1 MWVSILGFFRSCVIT
16 SQGVITIHDFVVTRQ
31 IISFENKLGRPMTLI
46 KKLMLSFGI
55 VLLLVLL
62 STLASLSSM
71 QKMQSAVQLNEQT
84 FNVIRTGDM
93 LAEHLMTIE
102 SGLRGFV
109 ITGQDSFLA
118 PYIEGK
124 KEASTRLSQLK
135 DLMRDK
141 PEQRALISN
150 VEKNYMLWLENAIEP
165 AATQRREAGDDPA
178 KRQLVIEF
186 VSAGTGKMYM
196 DKIRAELEDFMS
208 EERGQLKTRSD
219 DVGSAKKLAYV
230 SLVVGGLLILVV
242 AIGMATYMKNALQQ
256 RLTVAKN
263 LVAAVAAGRLNNRI
277 DSSGGDEVAELLAG
291 LDVMQT
297 QLCQLLGEIKSAAGE
312 LSSASSVVAS
322 TAEQLNASANEQ
334 SRASSSIAAAV
345 EELSVSIN
353 HVSGSSAEAHQIAT
367 DSGRRAE
374 QSGTVINNTVAS
386 MERIAL
392 VVRTASN
399 RMEEL
404 GKQSEQISNI
414 VSVIKGIADQTNLL
428 ALNAAIE
435 AARAG
440 EQGRGFAVVADEV
453 RMLAQRTTQS
463 TSEIS
468 SMIGLILSGTSDAV
482 GQMGTGVVQVNQ
494 GVELAAQ
501 AGSAIAEIQQSFKQ
515 VLSVIEQISLSL
527 NEQNAAS
534 QEVAGHIE
542 RIAGMSAQNS
552 EATQHSSKVA
562 HELKALSSG
571 LTQAVSRFTL

>member
-1 MWVSILGFFRSCVIT
+1 
-16 SQGVITIHDFVVTRQ
+16 
-31 IISFENKLGRPMTLI
+31 MTLI

>member
-1 MWVSILGFFRSCVIT
+1 
-16 SQGVITIHDFVVTRQ
+16 
-31 IISFENKLGRPMTLI
+31 MTLI
-46 KKLMLSFGI
+46 KKLMLSFGM

-71 QKMQSAVQLNEQT
+71 QKMQSAVDLNEQT
-84 FNVIRTGDM
+84 FDVIRAGNL
-93 LAEHLMTIE
+93 LAEDLMIIE

-109 ITGQDSFLA
+109 ISGQESFLA
-118 PYIEGK
+118 PYVQGK
-124 KEASTRLSQLK
+124 NDAKTAFTMLK
-135 DLMRDK
+135 DLMRGK
-141 PEQRALISN
+141 SSQGASIGNIESN
-150 VEKNYMLWLENAIEP
+150 YLLWLEKAIEP
-165 AATQRREAGDDPA
+165 AVNMRREAGDDPA
-178 KRQLVIEF
+178 KRQQVIEF

-196 DKIRAELEDFMS
+196 DKMRAELEDFMNV
-208 EERGQLKTRSD
+208 ERSQLKSRSES
-219 DVGSAKKLAYV
+219 VASAKKLAYT
-230 SLVVGGLLILVV
+230 SLIVGGLLILVV
-242 AIGMATYMKNALQQ
+242 AVGMAIYMKNALQQ
-256 RLTVAKN
+256 RLAVAKN

-277 DSSGGDEVAELLAG
+277 DSSGGDEVSELLAG

-297 QLCQLLGEIKSAAGE
+297 QLCQLLGEIKQAAGD

-367 DSGRRAE
+367 DSGKRAE

-386 MERIAL
+386 MERIAV

-468 SMIGLILSGTSDAV
+468 NMIGLILSGTSDAV

-527 NEQNAAS
+527 NEQNSAS

-562 HELKALSSG
+562 HELKVLSSG

>member
-1 MWVSILGFFRSCVIT
+1 
-16 SQGVITIHDFVVTRQ
+16 
-31 IISFENKLGRPMTLI
+31 MTLI

-196 DKIRAELEDFMS
+196 DKIRTELEDFMS

-219 DVGSAKKLAYV
+219 DVGSAKKLAYI

-242 AIGMATYMKNALQQ
+242 AIGMATYMKNALHQ

-527 NEQNAAS
+527 NEQNA
-534 QEVAGHIE
+534 
-542 RIAGMSAQNS
+542 
-552 EATQHSSKVA
+552 
-562 HELKALSSG
+562 
-571 LTQAVSRFTL
+571 

>member
-1 MWVSILGFFRSCVIT
+1 
-16 SQGVITIHDFVVTRQ
+16 
-31 IISFENKLGRPMTLI
+31 MTLI

-62 STLASLSSM
+62 SSVISLNSM
-71 QKMQSAVQLNEQT
+71 QKMQSAVELNEHT
-84 FNVIRTGDM
+84 FNVIRTGNL
-93 LAEHLMTIE
+93 LAEDLVNIE
-102 SGLRGFV
+102 TGERGFI
-109 ITGQDSFLA
+109 ITGQDSFLT
-118 PYIEGK
+118 PYVEGK
-124 KEASTRLSQLK
+124 KGVENELTALKTAVRDNASQL
-135 DLMRDK
+135 
-141 PEQRALISN
+141 ALVDEI
-150 VEKNYMLWLENAIEP
+150 EKGYQLWLENAIEP
-165 AATQRREAGDDPA
+165 AVTQRRDAGDDPA
-178 KRQLVIEF
+178 KRQQVIAF
-186 VSAGTGKMYM
+186 VSEGKGKMYM
-196 DKIRAELEDFMS
+196 DKIRADLEEFMNV
-208 EERGQLKTRSD
+208 ERNLLKTRSAD
-219 DVGSAKKLAYV
+219 AAAAKSLAFT
-230 SLVVGGLLILVV
+230 SLIVGGVIILVV
-242 AIGMATYMKNALQQ
+242 AIGMAIYMKNTLQQ
-256 RLTVAKN
+256 RLSVAKN

-297 QLCQLLGEIKSAAGE
+297 QLCQLLGEIKHAAGE

-353 HVSGSSAEAHQIAT
+353 HVSGSSSEAHQIAT
-367 DSGRRAE
+367 DSGKRAE

-386 MERIAL
+386 MERIAV

-468 SMIGLILSGTSDAV
+468 GMIGLILSGTSDAV

-515 VLSVIEQISLSL
+515 VLNVIEQISLSL

>member
-1 MWVSILGFFRSCVIT
+1 
-16 SQGVITIHDFVVTRQ
+16 
-31 IISFENKLGRPMTLI
+31 
-46 KKLMLSFGI
+46 
-55 VLLLVLL
+55 
-62 STLASLSSM
+62 
-71 QKMQSAVQLNEQT
+71 
-84 FNVIRTGDM
+84 
-93 LAEHLMTIE
+93 
-102 SGLRGFV
+102 
-109 ITGQDSFLA
+109 
-118 PYIEGK
+118 
-124 KEASTRLSQLK
+124 
-135 DLMRDK
+135 
-141 PEQRALISN
+141 
-150 VEKNYMLWLENAIEP
+150 
-165 AATQRREAGDDPA
+165 
-178 KRQLVIEF
+178 
-186 VSAGTGKMYM
+186 
-196 DKIRAELEDFMS
+196 
-208 EERGQLKTRSD
+208 
-219 DVGSAKKLAYV
+219 
-230 SLVVGGLLILVV
+230 
-242 AIGMATYMKNALQQ
+242 
-256 RLTVAKN
+256 
-263 LVAAVAAGRLNNRI
+263 
-277 DSSGGDEVAELLAG
+277 
-291 LDVMQT
+291 MQT
-297 QLCQLLGEIKSAAGE
+297 QLCQLLGEIKHAAGE

-322 TAEQLNASANEQ
+322 TAEELNASANEQ

-353 HVSGSSAEAHQIAT
+353 HVSGSSSEAHQIAT
-367 DSGRRAE
+367 DSGKRAE

-386 MERIAL
+386 MERIAV

-468 SMIGLILSGTSDAV
+468 TMIGLILSGTSDAV

-562 HELKALSSG
+562 HELKVLSSG

>member
-1 MWVSILGFFRSCVIT
+1 
-16 SQGVITIHDFVVTRQ
+16 
-31 IISFENKLGRPMTLI
+31 MTLI
-46 KKLMLSFGI
+46 KKMLLSFGI
-55 VLLLVLL
+55 VLMLVLL

-71 QKMQSAVQLNEQT
+71 QKMQTAVELNEQT
-84 FNVIRTGDM
+84 YNVIRVGNL
-93 LAEHLMTIE
+93 LAEDLMRIE
-102 SGLRGFV
+102 SSMRGYV
-109 ITGQDSFLA
+109 ITGQDSFLE
-118 PYIEGK
+118 PYISGK
-124 KEASTRLSQLK
+124 QEVTSGLSKLK
-135 DLMRDK
+135 DSARGDSGQSTLLNKIDEDYR
-141 PEQRALISN
+141 Q
-150 VEKNYMLWLENAIEP
+150 WLENVVESVVTMRRD
-165 AATQRREAGDDPA
+165 AAEDPV
-178 KRQLVIEF
+178 KRQQVIAY
-186 VSAGTGKMYM
+186 VSEGRGKMYM
-196 DKIRAELEDFMS
+196 DKIRADLEDFMNV
-208 EERGQLKTRSD
+208 ERNRLKNRSA
-219 DVGSAKKLAYV
+219 DVAAAKSLAFT
-230 SLVVGGLLILVV
+230 SLIVGGVLILAV
-242 AIGMATYMKNALQQ
+242 AVGMAIYMKNTLEQ

-263 LVAAVAAGRLNNRI
+263 LVASVAGGRLNNRI

-297 QLCQLLGEIKSAAGE
+297 QLCQLLGEIKNAAGE

-322 TAEQLNASANEQ
+322 TAEQLNASATEQ

-367 DSGRRAE
+367 DSGKRAE

-392 VVRTASN
+392 VVRSASN

-468 SMIGLILSGTSDAV
+468 GMIGLILSGTSDAV

-515 VLSVIEQISLSL
+515 VLHVIEQISLSL

-542 RIAGMSAQNS
+542 RIAGMSAQNN
-552 EATQHSSKVA
+552 EATEHSSKVA
-562 HELKALSSG
+562 HELKALSTT
-571 LTQAVSRFTL
+571 LNQAVARFTL

>member
-1 MWVSILGFFRSCVIT
+1 
-16 SQGVITIHDFVVTRQ
+16 
-31 IISFENKLGRPMTLI
+31 MTLI

-71 QKMQSAVQLNEQT
+71 QKMLTAVELNEQT
-84 FNVIRTGDM
+84 YNGIRAATL
-93 LAEHLMTIE
+93 LAEDLMNIE
-102 SGLRGFV
+102 SGERGFV
-109 ITGQDSFLA
+109 ISGQESFLA
-118 PYIEGK
+118 PYLEGK
-124 KEASTRLSQLK
+124 KEAKTAFSELKNLLSDNPAQLSLLNRIE
-135 DLMRDK
+135 D
-141 PEQRALISN
+141 
-150 VEKNYMLWLENAIEP
+150 NYQQWLQVVIEP
-165 AATQRREAGDDPA
+165 AVTQRREAGDDPA
-178 KRQLVIEF
+178 KLLQVIAF
-186 VSAGTGKMYM
+186 VSEGKGKIYIE
-196 DKIRAELEDFMS
+196 KIRADL
-208 EERGQLKTRSD
+208 D
-219 DVGSAKKLAYV
+219 DVMNVERSILKSRSAEAASAKDLAFT
-230 SLVVGGLLILVV
+230 SLIVGGVLIFVV
-242 AIGMATYMKNALQQ
+242 AVGMAIYMKNALQQ
-256 RLTVAKN
+256 RLAVAKN

-277 DSSGGDEVAELLAG
+277 DSSGGDEVSELLAG

-297 QLCQLLGEIKSAAGE
+297 QLCQLLGEIKQAAGD

>member
-1 MWVSILGFFRSCVIT
+1 MICVNLFINT
-16 SQGVITIHDFVVTRQ
+16 GIA
-31 IISFENKLGRPMTLI
+31 MTLI

-55 VLLLVLL
+55 VLLLVLI

-71 QKMQSAVQLNEQT
+71 QKMQSAVELNEET
-84 FNVIRTGDM
+84 YNVIRSGNL
-93 LAEHLMTIE
+93 LAEDLMNIE
-102 SGLRGFV
+102 SGERGFV

-118 PYIEGK
+118 PYVEGK
-124 KEASTRLSQLK
+124 KGAAEEFSQLK
-135 DLMRDK
+135 SLTRNNSA
-141 PEQRALISN
+141 QLALVMA
-150 VEKNYMLWLENAIEP
+150 VEKSYQQWLENVIEP
-165 AATQRREAGDDPA
+165 AVEQRRAAGEDPV
-178 KRQLVIEF
+178 KRQQVIAF
-186 VSAGTGKMYM
+186 VSEGKGKMYM
-196 DKIRAELEDFMS
+196 DKIRADLNDFM
-208 EERGQLKTRSD
+208 EVERTLLKSRSVD
-219 DVGSAKKLAYV
+219 AAAAKSLAFT
-230 SLVVGGLLILVV
+230 SLIIGGVLVLAV
-242 AIGMATYMKNALQQ
+242 AIGMAIYMKNTLQA
-256 RLTVAKN
+256 RLLVAKN
-263 LVAAVAAGRLNNRI
+263 LVASVAGGRLNNRI

-297 QLCQLLGEIKSAAGE
+297 QLCQLLGEIKHAAGE

-334 SRASSSIAAAV
+334 SRASTSIAAAV

-353 HVSGSSAEAHQIAT
+353 HVSGSSAEAHHIAT
-367 DSGRRAE
+367 ESGKRAQ

-386 MERIAL
+386 MERIAV

-468 SMIGLILSGTSDAV
+468 SMIGQILSGTSDAV

-515 VLSVIEQISLSL
+515 VLTVIEQISLSL
-527 NEQNAAS
+527 NEQNSAS

-571 LTQAVSRFTL
+571 LNQAVARFTL

>member
-1 MWVSILGFFRSCVIT
+1 
-16 SQGVITIHDFVVTRQ
+16 
-31 IISFENKLGRPMTLI
+31 MTLI

-55 VLLLVLL
+55 VLLLALL

-71 QKMQSAVQLNEQT
+71 QKMQTAVELNEQT
-84 FNVIRTGDM
+84 YNVIRAGNL
-93 LAEHLMTIE
+93 LAADLMSIE
-102 SGLRGFV
+102 SGQRGFV
-109 ITGQDSFLA
+109 ITGQESFLA
-118 PYIEGK
+118 PYIDGK
-124 KEASTRLSQLK
+124 KEAQAAFTQLKEQMRDNSSQL
-135 DLMRDK
+135 
-141 PEQRALISN
+141 ALVLKI
-150 VEKNYMLWLENAIEP
+150 EENYQQWLETAIEQ
-165 AATQRREAGDDPA
+165 AVTQRRDAGDDA
-178 KRQLVIEF
+178 TKRQQVIAF
-186 VSAGTGKMYM
+186 VSEGKGKMYM
-196 DKIRAELEDFMS
+196 DKIRADLEEFMDV
-208 EERGQLKTRSD
+208 ERAQLKTRSAD
-219 DVGSAKKLAYV
+219 AAAAKSLAFT
-230 SLVVGGLLILVV
+230 SLVVGGILILVV
-242 AIGMATYMKNALQQ
+242 AVGMAIYMKNTLQQ
-256 RLTVAKN
+256 RLAVAKN
-263 LVAAVAAGRLNNRI
+263 LVAAVAGGRLNNRI

-297 QLCQLLGEIKSAAGE
+297 QLCQLLGEIKQAAGE

-322 TAEQLNASANEQ
+322 TAEELNASANEQ

-353 HVSGSSAEAHQIAT
+353 HVSGSSSEAHKIAT
-367 DSGRRAE
+367 DSGKRAE

-386 MERIAL
+386 MERIAV

-468 SMIGLILSGTSDAV
+468 TMIGLILSGTSDAV

-562 HELKALSSG
+562 HELKVLSSG

>member
-1 MWVSILGFFRSCVIT
+1 
-16 SQGVITIHDFVVTRQ
+16 
-31 IISFENKLGRPMTLI
+31 MTLI

-71 QKMQSAVQLNEQT
+71 QKMLNAVELNEQT
-84 FNVIRTGDM
+84 YDVVRAGNL
-93 LAEHLMTIE
+93 LAEHLMIIE
-102 SGLRGFV
+102 SAERGFV
-109 ITGQDSFLA
+109 ISGNESFLE
-118 PYIEGK
+118 PYVEGK
-124 KEASTRLSQLK
+124 KEAETAFSQLK
-135 DLMRDK
+135 NLLRDE
-141 PEQRALISN
+141 PEHLQMVDRIEN
-150 VEKNYMLWLENAIEP
+150 HYEQWLQTVIEP
-165 AATQRREAGDDPA
+165 VVSQRRDAGTDPA
-178 KRQLVIEF
+178 KILQVITF
-186 VSAGTGKMYM
+186 VSEGKGKLYI
-196 DKIRAELEDFMS
+196 DKIRAELEAFMTV
-208 EERGQLKTRSD
+208 ERDLLKRRSAEA
-219 DVGSAKKLAYV
+219 SAAKSLAFT
-230 SLVVGGLLILVV
+230 SLIVGGVLILVV
-242 AIGMATYMKNALQQ
+242 AIGMAVYMKNTLQQ
-256 RLTVAKN
+256 RLLIAKN
-263 LVAAVAAGRLNNRI
+263 LVASVAAGRLNNRI

-297 QLCQLLGEIKSAAGE
+297 QLCQLLGEIKHAAGE

-367 DSGRRAE
+367 ESGRRAE

-386 MERIAL
+386 MERIAV

-399 RMEEL
+399 RMEDL

-468 SMIGLILSGTSDAV
+468 GMIGLILSGTSDAV
-482 GQMGTGVVQVNQ
+482 GQMGTGVVQVNK

-501 AGSAIAEIQQSFKQ
+501 AGSAIADLQQSFKQ

-527 NEQNAAS
+527 KEQNAAS

-562 HELKALSSG
+562 YQLKALSSG

>member
-1 MWVSILGFFRSCVIT
+1 
-16 SQGVITIHDFVVTRQ
+16 
-31 IISFENKLGRPMTLI
+31 MTLI

-71 QKMQSAVQLNEQT
+71 QKMLDAVELNEQT
-84 FNVIRTGDM
+84 YDVVSTGNL
-93 LAEHLMTIE
+93 LAEHLMIIE
-102 SGLRGFV
+102 SAERGFV
-109 ITGQDSFLA
+109 ISGNESSLQ
-118 PYIEGK
+118 PYVEGK
-124 KEASTRLSQLK
+124 QEAETAFSQLK
-135 DLMRDK
+135 NFLRDE
-141 PEQRALISN
+141 PEHLQM
-150 VEKNYMLWLENAIEP
+150 VERLENHYQQWLQAVIEP
-165 AATQRREAGDDPA
+165 VVSQRRDAGTDPA
-178 KRQLVIEF
+178 KILQVLAV
-186 VSAGTGKMYM
+186 VSEGKGKMYI
-196 DKIRAELEDFMS
+196 DKISAELDAFMKM
-208 EERGQLKTRSD
+208 ERDLLKRRSAEA
-219 DVGSAKKLAYV
+219 SAAKSLAFT
-230 SLVVGGLLILVV
+230 SLIVGGVLIFVV
-242 AIGMATYMKNALQQ
+242 AIGMAIYMKNTLQQ
-256 RLTVAKN
+256 RLLVVKN
-263 LVAAVAAGRLNNRI
+263 LVASVAAGRLNNRI

-297 QLCQLLGEIKSAAGE
+297 QLCQLLGEIKNAAGE

-367 DSGRRAE
+367 DSGKRAE

-386 MERIAL
+386 MERIAV

-468 SMIGLILSGTSDAV
+468 GMIGLILSGTSDAV

-501 AGSAIAEIQQSFKQ
+501 AGSAIADIQQSFKQ
-515 VLSVIEQISLSL
+515 VLGVIEQISLSL
-527 NEQNAAS
+527 NEQNTAS

-552 EATQHSSKVA
+552 EATQHSTKVA
-562 HELKALSSG
+562 HELKTLSNG
-571 LTQAVSRFTL
+571 LNQAVSRFTL

>member
-1 MWVSILGFFRSCVIT
+1 
-16 SQGVITIHDFVVTRQ
+16 
-31 IISFENKLGRPMTLI
+31 MTLI

-196 DKIRAELEDFMS
+196 DKIRTELEDFMS

-219 DVGSAKKLAYV
+219 DVGSAKKLAYI

-242 AIGMATYMKNALQQ
+242 AVGMATYMKNALQQ
-256 RLTVAKN
+256 RLMVAKN

>member
-1 MWVSILGFFRSCVIT
+1 M
-16 SQGVITIHDFVVTRQ
+16 
-31 IISFENKLGRPMTLI
+31 
-46 KKLMLSFGI
+46 
-55 VLLLVLL
+55 
-62 STLASLSSM
+62 
-71 QKMQSAVQLNEQT
+71 
-84 FNVIRTGDM
+84 
-93 LAEHLMTIE
+93 
-102 SGLRGFV
+102 
-109 ITGQDSFLA
+109 
-118 PYIEGK
+118 
-124 KEASTRLSQLK
+124 
-135 DLMRDK
+135 
-141 PEQRALISN
+141 
-150 VEKNYMLWLENAIEP
+150 AI
-165 AATQRREAGDDPA
+165 
-178 KRQLVIEF
+178 
-186 VSAGTGKMYM
+186 
-196 DKIRAELEDFMS
+196 
-208 EERGQLKTRSD
+208 
-219 DVGSAKKLAYV
+219 
-230 SLVVGGLLILVV
+230 
-242 AIGMATYMKNALQQ
+242 YMKNTLQQ
-256 RLTVAKN
+256 RLAVAKN
-263 LVAAVAAGRLNNRI
+263 LVAAVAGGRLNNRI

-297 QLCQLLGEIKSAAGE
+297 QLCQLLGEIKQAAGE

-322 TAEQLNASANEQ
+322 TAEELNASANEQ

-353 HVSGSSAEAHQIAT
+353 HVSGSSSEAHKIAT
-367 DSGRRAE
+367 DSGKRAE

-386 MERIAL
+386 MERIAV

-468 SMIGLILSGTSDAV
+468 TMIGLILSGTSDAV

-562 HELKALSSG
+562 HELKVLSSG

>member
-1 MWVSILGFFRSCVIT
+1 
-16 SQGVITIHDFVVTRQ
+16 
-31 IISFENKLGRPMTLI
+31 MTLI

-196 DKIRAELEDFMS
+196 DKIRTELEDFMS

-219 DVGSAKKLAYV
+219 DVGSAKKLAYI

-242 AIGMATYMKNALQQ
+242 AVGMATYMKNALQQ
-256 RLTVAKN
+256 RLMVAKN

-322 TAEQLNASANEQ
+322 T
-334 SRASSSIAAAV
+334 
-345 EELSVSIN
+345 
-353 HVSGSSAEAHQIAT
+353 
-367 DSGRRAE
+367 
-374 QSGTVINNTVAS
+374 
-386 MERIAL
+386 
-392 VVRTASN
+392 
-399 RMEEL
+399 
-404 GKQSEQISNI
+404 
-414 VSVIKGIADQTNLL
+414 
-428 ALNAAIE
+428 
-435 AARAG
+435 
-440 EQGRGFAVVADEV
+440 
-453 RMLAQRTTQS
+453 
-463 TSEIS
+463 
-468 SMIGLILSGTSDAV
+468 
-482 GQMGTGVVQVNQ
+482 
-494 GVELAAQ
+494 
-501 AGSAIAEIQQSFKQ
+501 
-515 VLSVIEQISLSL
+515 
-527 NEQNAAS
+527 
-534 QEVAGHIE
+534 
-542 RIAGMSAQNS
+542 
-552 EATQHSSKVA
+552 
-562 HELKALSSG
+562 
-571 LTQAVSRFTL
+571 